1 MTELESRFDADIREL
16 IKTMH
21 ESAKARGESYF
32 PSRLFEMVNSQGAVA
47 AVNACVLNVG
57 TTGYKKLCALG
68 LQDCTLEQFVKD
80 NAVLYKDLLTEE
92 AVTAVAWSLENG
104 DKI

>member
-1 MTELESRFDADIREL
+1 MTELELRFEAEIKEL

-21 ESAKARGESYF
+21 ESAKARVESYF

-57 TTGYKKLCALG
+57 TSGYKKLCALG

-92 AVTAVAWSLENG
+92 AVTAAAWSLENG

>member
-1 MTELESRFDADIREL
+1 MTELESRFDTEVREL
-16 IKTMH
+16 IKAMH

-32 PSRLFEMVNSQGAVA
+32 PSRLFEMVNSQGAVS
-47 AVNACVLNVG
+47 AVNTCVLNVG
-57 TTGYKKLCALG
+57 TSGYKKLCSLG

-80 NAVLYKDLLTEE
+80 NAALYKDLLTEE
-92 AVTAVAWSLENG
+92 AVTAAVWSLENG

>member
-16 IKTMH
+16 IKAMH

-47 AVNACVLNVG
+47 AVNTCVLNVG

-80 NAVLYKDLLTEE
+80 NAILYKDLLTEE
-92 AVTAVAWSLENG
+92 AVTAAVWSLENG